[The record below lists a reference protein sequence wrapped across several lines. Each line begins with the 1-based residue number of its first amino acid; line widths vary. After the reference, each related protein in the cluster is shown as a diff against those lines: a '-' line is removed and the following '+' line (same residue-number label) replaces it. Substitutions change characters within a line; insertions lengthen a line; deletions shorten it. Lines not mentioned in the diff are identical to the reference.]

1 MIKSLASY
9 LATQSTIT
17 AKVGTRVY
25 QMETQQGSDRPYI
38 NLQQISEVTRY
49 THSGDAGLNTIRAQI
64 SVFGDSLKSADETS
78 KVVHTLLSGFR
89 GAMAGTEVQA
99 IFRED
104 KQNQYEENSKI
115 HHSRQ
120 DYFITYKE

>member
-1 MIKSLASY
+1 
-9 LATQSTIT
+9 
-17 AKVGTRVY
+17 
-25 QMETQQGSDRPYI
+25 
-38 NLQQISEVTRY
+38 
-49 THSGDAGLNTIRAQI
+49 
-64 SVFGDSLKSADETS
+64 VFGDSLKSADETS

-89 GAMAGTEVQA
+89 GTMAGTEVQA

-104 KQNQYEENSKI
+104 KQNQYEEDLKI